1 MSEPTVFRGPGDGR
15 LNLRSVRIPSE
26 ARPALFVVVDTEE
39 EFEWGSPFSRANT
52 SVGAMRHLGLA
63 HSVLQRYGVRPTYV
77 IDYPIASRLEAH
89 ERLIEYVRAG
99 ECTIG
104 AHLHPWVNPPFV
116 ETLSNRHSYACN
128 LPGHIEVEKLRE
140 LTLIIEQNLGV
151 RPQVYKAGRYGFG
164 PSTVS
169 ALETLGYAIDV
180 SVQPASDFSL
190 DGGPSFAAF
199 RSTPF
204 WFGSRQSLLEIPC
217 TTGYT
222 GVARRV
228 ASPLHAVAKRL
239 AALKVPAILERSG
252 VFDRLGLSPEGFTT
266 AEHKRLTKTLL
277 ADGVRTFTMTFHSPS
292 LEPGH
297 TPYVRT
303 SRDRDALLGRIDAYC
318 QFFFGELGGTA
329 PTPTEFAASLELSHS
344 VARRMAAMRCAS

>member
-1 MSEPTVFRGPGDGR
+1 MSEPTVFCGPGDRR
-15 LNLRSVRIPSE
+15 LNLRSVRVSGD

-39 EFEWGSPFSRANT
+39 EFDWASPFSRSST
-52 SVGAMRHLGLA
+52 SVGAMRQIGLA
-63 HSVLQRYGVRPTYV
+63 HTVLQRYGVRPTYV
-77 IDYPIASRLEAH
+77 IDYPIASRPQGY

-116 ETLSNRHSYACN
+116 ERLSKRHSYACN
-128 LPGHIEVEKLRE
+128 LPGQIEVEKLRE
-140 LTLIIEQNLGV
+140 LTCAIEQNLGV
-151 RPQVYKAGRYGFG
+151 RPVVYKAGRYGFG

-180 SVQPASDFSL
+180 SVQPASDFSP

-222 GVARRV
+222 GMARRV
-228 ASPLHAVAKRL
+228 ARPLQAVAQRL
-239 AALKVPAILERSG
+239 AALRLPGMLARAG

-266 AEHKRLTKTLL
+266 AEHKRLTRSLL

-303 SRDRDALLGRIDAYC
+303 SQQRDVFLSRIDEYC
-318 QFFFGELGGTA
+318 QFFFGELGGVA
-329 PTPTEFAASLELSHS
+329 PTPIEFATSLEVSHS
-344 VARRMAAMRCAS
+344 VARRSAAMRCTT